1 LPAAI
6 DTGHPLDR
14 VLRIGATLGAA
25 LVLAM
30 PVVFAQGFKFSNP
43 DPSQEADRQA
53 EAMKQDRIAYELSTP
68 CRNDLKGK
76 KIMVVIGE
84 QQSDGY
90 VQAQQQ
96 NYGPH
101 FQAINGRLRSLGLRT
116 FTPEEIRAQ
125 VKQAEIDAYF
135 RNDPDGAMAA
145 AKRLGASFVLRGL
158 ISSQATMNPIIAVNQ
173 VSVSMGFT
181 LASSNGK
188 IISDVGAS
196 DQSYSGAN
204 VAQMAATLVHEQ
216 ADEVVA
222 AMASAF
228 RRELGT
234 APGSSIMQTITIGC
248 RRV

>member
-1 LPAAI
+1 LPRVFRIATGFASALLLAAS
-6 DTGHPLDR
+6 
-14 VLRIGATLGAA
+14 
-25 LVLAM
+25 LAH
-30 PVVFAQGFKFSNP
+30 AQGFKFSNP

-90 VQAQQQ
+90 VSAQQQ

-135 RNDPDGAMAA
+135 RNDPDGALAA
-145 AKRLGASFVLRGL
+145 ARRLGASFVLRGL
-158 ISSQATMNPIIAVNQ
+158 ITSNASVNPMMAVNQ
-173 VSVSMGFT
+173 VSVNMGFT
-181 LASSNGK
+181 LTASNGRAISDTQASASSYAGA
-188 IISDVGAS
+188 DVRRM
-196 DQSYSGAN
+196 
-204 VAQMAATLVHEQ
+204 AQTLVDEQ

-222 AMASAF
+222 KLYGDYCRNAA
-228 RRELGT
+228 RR
-234 APGSSIMQTITIGC
+234 
-248 RRV
+248 